1 MRAQLCVCGG
11 GGYPNNVPRRF
22 GQLKERK
29 AVSFGGLV
37 VFINRPKQR
46 PLFVIE
52 GENSWRQRD
61 LISVA
66 EIGLA
71 AIKALL
77 THS

>member
-1 MRAQLCVCGG
+1 MCTSCVFAGG
-11 GGYPNNVPRRF
+11 WYPNTASRRF
-22 GQLKERK
+22 GRLKESK

-37 VFINRPKQR
+37 VFINRPKQG

-52 GENSWRQRD
+52 GENYWRQRD

-66 EIGLA
+66 KIGLA